1 MKRKRDLSAYD
12 IPVHPCHTCPFAG
25 TKPVQLAPGKL
36 EYYCERL
43 LSGSWQHI
51 CHSAK
56 KTICRGGRTIQLR
69 WFYSLGLITEP
80 TDAAFNQAIA
90 RSLEKN

>member
-1 MKRKRDLSAYD
+1 MKRKRDLSTYSISA
-12 IPVHPCHTCPFAG
+12 HPCHGCPFAG
-25 TKPVQLAPGKL
+25 KEPIELAPGRLK
-36 EYYCERL
+36 YYCEQL
-43 LSGSWQHI
+43 LNGGSQHI

-80 TDAAFNQAIA
+80 TDKAFNQAIA
-90 RSLEKN
+90 GAKK